1 MFSGDLGDALV
12 NVSINVCF
20 FSYME
25 VCVFIP
31 QKFAFHISK
40 GRHSTD
46 FRDLHLGVISVE
58 YTFVGEIVGSRHS
71 YLTCH
76 PS

>member
-12 NVSINVCF
+12 NDSINVRF
-20 FSYME
+20 FSYIE

-40 GRHSTD
+40 GRHSHR
-46 FRDLHLGVISVE
+46 FQRSALG
-58 YTFVGEIVGSRHS
+58 GN
-71 YLTCH
+71 
-76 PS
+76 